1 MKINVIYCREYK
13 SFYQKYLNNI
23 VYSYNSQDNL
33 IVVTSTECDSIEIDN
48 VSYKVF
54 DKLKYFCENNDY
66 KEYFYLFE
74 YCIEQKIDHLH
85 IVRINYDIFYSVLSN
100 YIYLPFTVSFGI
112 FGLREIFETQLRL
125 TVFNKILSNV
135 SIKSALIH
143 IISNEV
149 PENFRSRIVDFNK
162 LFICGDPI
170 YDDRSLFSPKK
181 NYNKQRTVVKYLYFG
196 NLFFGKGVD
205 LFIEAIILANKSNL
219 KTLEFTIAGDLRSKN
234 FSLDSQF
241 NNIPNLKFYNQFL
254 TEEEVANLIS
264 DTDYVVL
271 PYRKS
276 YEFDTS
282 GVFVQAALMNKLII
296 APSFYPFGDVLQKH
310 NIGLSFES
318 ENVLSLS
325 RIIVESSLE
334 HKELLINAKF
344 ENFINSINSWQEM
357 TNKIFDNK

>member
-1 MKINVIYCREYK
+1 
-13 SFYQKYLNNI
+13 
-23 VYSYNSQDNL
+23 
-33 IVVTSTECDSIEIDN
+33 
-48 VSYKVF
+48 
-54 DKLKYFCENNDY
+54 
-66 KEYFYLFE
+66 
-74 YCIEQKIDHLH
+74 
-85 IVRINYDIFYSVLSN
+85 
-100 YIYLPFTVSFGI
+100 
-112 FGLREIFETQLRL
+112 
-125 TVFNKILSNV
+125 V

-170 YDDRSLFSPKK
+170 YDDRSLFSP
-181 NYNKQRTVVKYLYFG
+181 
-196 NLFFGKGVD
+196 KGVD

-334 HKELLINAKF
+334 HNELLINA
-344 ENFINSINSWQEM
+344 NSWQEM